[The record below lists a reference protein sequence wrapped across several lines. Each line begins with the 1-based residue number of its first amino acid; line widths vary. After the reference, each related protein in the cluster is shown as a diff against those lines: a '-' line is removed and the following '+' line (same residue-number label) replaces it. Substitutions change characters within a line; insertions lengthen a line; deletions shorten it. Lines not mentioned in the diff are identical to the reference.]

1 MSNPEDAGS
10 PTQPAPDLPRTDLSR
25 TDRSGA
31 DRPGEAPSGTGR
43 SGAAPSGVASSGVA
57 SSGVASSG
65 TGRRAFLRGALGAG
79 VAGVAVGAGG
89 GAGVALAGR
98 ANAAPAADPV
108 VPFHGVHQAGI
119 TTPVQPHALHVAF
132 DVLATNRA
140 ELTDLFRTLTE
151 RARFLTAGGTPPD
164 PGISAPP
171 TDSGVLG
178 PTVPADR
185 LTVTVGV
192 GASLFDDRYGLAAR
206 KPAGLTPMVTFP
218 NDHLDPA
225 ESHGDLSVQLCADN
239 RDTVV
244 HALRDLARHTRGAMQ
259 VRWRYEGFN
268 SPPRPAGTPR
278 NLMGFKDG
286 TSNLDVNDA
295 ALMDKMV
302 WVPQQTDQRWTAG
315 GSYQVVRRI
324 RMLVEFWDR
333 VSINEQE
340 NMFGRRRDSGAPLDG
355 NAEYDVPNFAADP
368 IGSAIPLTSHIRR
381 ANPRT
386 AQSDDSRILRRP
398 YNYDRGVDNVGNLDM
413 GLVFVCYQQ
422 DLQRQFEAVQK
433 RLADEPLGD
442 YIQPVGGGY
451 FLALP
456 GVQDADDHLGRGLL
470 A

>member
-1 MSNPEDAGS
+1 MSEREAAITQGEESAGS
-10 PTQPAPDLPRTDLSR
+10 GGAGQA
-25 TDRSGA
+25 GA
-31 DRPGEAPSGTGR
+31 D
-43 SGAAPSGVASSGVA
+43 GASADRN
-57 SSGVASSG
+57 G
-65 TGRRAFLRGALGAG
+65 TGRRAFLRGALTAGA
-79 VAGVAVGAGG
+79 AGLAVGAGG
-89 GAGVALAGR
+89 GAGIALSTKAQ
-98 ANAAPAADPV
+98 AVPAQDPV
-108 VPFHGVHQAGI
+108 VPFHGVHQAGV
-119 TTPVQPHALHVAF
+119 TTAAQPHAVHVAF
-132 DVLATNRA
+132 DVLAADRA
-140 ELTDLFRTLTE
+140 ELSELLKTVTG

-164 PGISAPP
+164 PGIAAPS

-192 GASLFDDRYGLAAR
+192 GASLFDDRYGLATR
-206 KPAGLTPMVTFP
+206 KPKSLTQMTTFP

-225 ESHGDLSVQLCADN
+225 ESHGDLSIQLCADN
-239 RDTVV
+239 RDTVL
-244 HALRDLARHTRGAMQ
+244 HALRDIARHTRGAMQ
-259 VRWRYEGFN
+259 IRWRYEGFS

-302 WVPQQTDQRWTAG
+302 WIQQADQPWAQG

-340 NMFGRRRDSGAPLDG
+340 NMFGRRRDTGAPLDG

-422 DLQRQFEAVQK
+422 DLQRQFETVQN
-433 RLADEPLGD
+433 RLADEPLVD

-451 FLALP
+451 FLILP
-456 GVQDADDHLGRGLL
+456 GVRDSADHLGRGLL

>member
-1 MSNPEDAGS
+1 MSTPEKRREER
-10 PTQPAPDLPRTDLSR
+10 Q
-25 TDRSGA
+25 GA
-31 DRPGEAPSGTGR
+31 
-43 SGAAPSGVASSGVA
+43 
-57 SSGVASSG
+57 
-65 TGRRAFLRGALGAG
+65 GRRAFLRGALGAG

-89 GAGVALAGR
+89 GIAAAGR
-98 ANAAPAADPV
+98 SGAAPAAGRSGGAAV
-108 VPFHGVHQAGI
+108 AVPFHGVHQAGI
-119 TTPVQPHALHVAF
+119 ITPAQPHAVHVAF
-132 DVLATNRA
+132 DVLVDNRA
-140 ELTDLFRTLTE
+140 ELAELFRTLTD

-192 GASLFDDRYGLAAR
+192 GASLFDERFGLAAR
-206 KPAGLTPMVTFP
+206 KPRGLTDMTTFP

-225 ESHGDLSVQLCADN
+225 ESNGDLSVQICADN
-239 RDTVV
+239 RDTVI

-259 VRWRYEGFN
+259 VRWRYDGFS

-286 TSNLDVNDA
+286 TSNLDPTDK
-295 ALMDKMV
+295 ALMDKLV
-302 WVPQQTDQRWTAG
+302 WIQKTDQPWAVG

-340 NMFGRRRDSGAPLDG
+340 NMVGRRRDTGAPLDG
-355 NAEYDVPNFAADP
+355 NDEFDVPDFAADP
-368 IGSAIPLTSHIRR
+368 IGAAVPLTSHIRR

-386 AQSDDSRILRRP
+386 PQSDDSRILRRP

-422 DLQRQFEAVQK
+422 DLQRQFETVQN
-433 RLADEPLGD
+433 RLADEPLVD

-451 FLALP
+451 FLVLP
-456 GVQDADDHLGRGLL
+456 GVQNTDDHFGRGLFT
-470 A
+470 

>member
-1 MSNPEDAGS
+1 MTNPEQNK
-10 PTQPAPDLPRTDLSR
+10 T
-25 TDRSGA
+25 
-31 DRPGEAPSGTGR
+31 DRPGTGQAGT
-43 SGAAPSGVASSGVA
+43 A
-57 SSGVASSG
+57 
-65 TGRRAFLRGALGAG
+65 RRAFLRGALGAG
-79 VAGVAVGAGG
+79 VAGVAVGAGA
-89 GAGVALAGR
+89 GAGVARAGR
-98 ANAAPAADPV
+98 GDAGPVVEAV

-119 TTPVQPHALHVAF
+119 TTPAQPHAMHVSF
-132 DVLATNRA
+132 DVLAANRA
-140 ELTDLFRTLTE
+140 ELADLFRTLTD
-151 RARFLTAGGTPPD
+151 RAHFLTAGGTPPD
-164 PGISAPP
+164 PGISGPP

-192 GASLFDDRYGLAAR
+192 GASLFDERYGLAKR
-206 KPAGLTPMVTFP
+206 KPAGLTRMVTFP

-259 VRWRYEGFN
+259 VRWRYEGFS

-295 ALMDKMV
+295 AVMDKLV
-302 WVPQQTDQRWTAG
+302 WLPPATDQPWAEG

-340 NMFGRRRDSGAPLDG
+340 NMFGRRRDTGAPLDG
-355 NAEYDVPNFAADP
+355 NDEHDVPNFAADP
-368 IGSAIPLTSHIRR
+368 VGAAIPLTSHIRR

-386 AQSDDSRILRRP
+386 PDSDGSRILRRP

-422 DLQRQFEAVQK
+422 DLQRQFETIQK
-433 RLADEPLGD
+433 RLADEPLVD

-451 FLALP
+451 FLILP
-456 GVQDADDHLGRGLL
+456 GVRDSADHLGRGLL

>member
-1 MSNPEDAGS
+1 MSSN
-10 PTQPAPDLPRTDLSR
+10 
-25 TDRSGA
+25 
-31 DRPGEAPSGTGR
+31 GT
-43 SGAAPSGVASSGVA
+43 P
-57 SSGVASSG
+57 
-65 TGRRAFLRGALGAG
+65 RRAFLWGALGAG
-79 VAGVAVGAGG
+79 VAVGAT
-89 GAGVALAGR
+89 GATLPTR
-98 ANAAPAADPV
+98 AEATAPDPV
-108 VPFHGVHQAGI
+108 VPFHGIHQAGI
-119 TTPVQPHALHVAF
+119 ITPAQPHAVHVAF
-132 DVLATNRA
+132 DVLTDNRA
-140 ELTDLFRTLTE
+140 ELTDLFKTLTE

-192 GASLFDDRYGLAAR
+192 GASLFDDRYGLANR
-206 KPAGLTPMVTFP
+206 KPKQLTPMTTFP

-244 HALRDLARHTRGAMQ
+244 HALRDIARHTRGAMQ
-259 VRWRYEGFN
+259 MRWRYEGFN

-286 TSNLDVNDA
+286 TSNLDTNDA
-295 ALMDKMV
+295 ALMDRMV
-302 WVPQQTDQRWTAG
+302 WVQHNDQPWTTN

-340 NMFGRRRDSGAPLDG
+340 NMFGRRRDTGAPLDG
-355 NAEYDVPNFAADP
+355 NHENDVPNFAADP

-386 AQSDDSRILRRP
+386 PQSDDSRILRRP
-398 YNYDRGVDNVGNLDM
+398 YNYDRGVDTVGNLDM

-422 DLQRQFEAVQK
+422 DLQRQFEAIQN
-433 RLADEPLGD
+433 RLADEPLVD

-451 FLALP
+451 FLVLP
-456 GVQDADDHLGRGLL
+456 GVQNTEDYLGRGLL
-470 A
+470 T